1 MELRMTYFRYG
12 VQSCAVGHAMNHI
25 DYITRRGFHA
35 QRADLIYTEHGNM
48 PAWAPTPG
56 DFWRAA
62 DKHERINGVA
72 LRQITVSLPNMMST
86 SEIVSL
92 AREITWMLAGG
103 KPFQMAVHMPN
114 AALGDEP
121 NPHVHIAISDRVPDG
136 IERSPEQ
143 FFARYNAMAPERG
156 GRRKDS
162 GGLTQTELRS
172 HVLWERNAVA
182 AITNTALE
190 ALGYAERVDPR
201 SLREQGVSRA
211 PERHLGQ
218 AMIRAMTPEQ
228 KKEIR
233 GRRLTY

>member
-1 MELRMTYFRYG
+1 MTYFRYG

-62 DKHERINGVA
+62 DKHERSNGVA

-136 IERSPEQ
+136 IERSAEQ

-162 GGLTQTELRS
+162 GGLTPTELRS

-182 AITNTALE
+182 AITNRTLE
-190 ALGYAERVDPR
+190 TLGYAERVDAR

-218 AMIRAMTPEQ
+218 AVIRAMTPEQ
-228 KKEIR
+228 RMEIR
-233 GRRLTY
+233 DRRLTH